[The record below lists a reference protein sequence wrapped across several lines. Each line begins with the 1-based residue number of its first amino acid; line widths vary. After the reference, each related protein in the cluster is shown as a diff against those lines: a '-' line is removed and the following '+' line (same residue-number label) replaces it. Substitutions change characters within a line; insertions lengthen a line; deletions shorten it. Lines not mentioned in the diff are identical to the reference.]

1 MAVVLSSLLISL
13 WGNAVFEMDKIM
25 QGMFGGPLL
34 GLFLLGLFTTRGTAG
49 GATVGVM
56 CSCLLMGVIVVA
68 SVLCPTPEP
77 AAVAIAAASAAA
89 GSAEVA
95 AGIGGSSSCGS
106 SGVLSWL
113 GRLSFFWYPV
123 IGSAVSFTV
132 GWLASRPW
140 EGHARAVQN
149 LVVVLRRHTTAAT
162 HTAGGGKAGQLQ
174 GGRRAAGGYRMVRL
188 DEQQQSPSSDGGS
201 DSDGGGAP

>member
-1 MAVVLSSLLISL
+1 MDFLEPAGLLPPTETETESNSAHGSDDDRRLAFCRWLTVAGSVAVVLSSLLISL

-49 GATVGVM
+49 VM
-56 CSCLLMGVIVVA
+56 CSCLLMGVIVVT

-77 AAVAIAAASAAA
+77 AAVAIAAASAAV

-149 LVVVLRRHTTAAT
+149 LVVVLRRHYRSHA
-162 HTAGGGKAGQLQ
+162 HRW
-174 GGRRAAGGYRMVRL
+174 RR
-188 DEQQQSPSSDGGS
+188 
-201 DSDGGGAP
+201 